1 MDRSGPAVM
10 PTRIFR
16 SDGFYDSSPPFAF
29 LPDGRFM
36 TTKSG
41 GYRERTVTLSEV
53 DNGRKLGSIVTDHY
67 VVSVVLSRD
76 GRWIIL
82 GEQPY
87 PTTRKRDALATVWDV
102 KTLKRATEIKHN
114 EPDWNGQLVERAVD
128 ASPDSARFA
137 MSSKMGVSVCVW
149 SITTGEC
156 LLGPLQFGKALYAKH
171 VKFSP
176 CGDRLVV
183 AVATPVAHS
192 PGHFYIYDSQTGHLL
207 IRIPGVDVSSFAW
220 FSDNQRICAVVGD
233 KFQYIDMSV
242 AFPRFTDFELAMCS
256 TYIALASYDR
266 LLISLDKDGSITFWD
281 TYTLTQIGPALAYH
295 ADGKLSSIILSDDD
309 AYLAGIVGGRT
320 RTIIIWSLREIL
332 PPFYFMKVRTSSI
345 TVNLMS
351 NVPYN

>member
-1 MDRSGPAVM
+1 
-10 PTRIFR
+10 
-16 SDGFYDSSPPFAF
+16 
-29 LPDGRFM
+29 M

-41 GYRERTVTLSEV
+41 GYRERTVTLSQV
-53 DNGRKLGSIVTDHY
+53 DDGRKLGSIVTEHY
-67 VVSVVLSRD
+67 VVSIVLSKN

-87 PTTRKRDALATVWDV
+87 PKSRKRDALATVWDV
-102 KTLKRATEIKHN
+102 KTLKRATEIKYD

-137 MSSKMGVSVCVW
+137 MSSKMGVSLSVW

-156 LLGPLQFGKALYAKH
+156 LLGPLRFGEALYTKH

-176 CGDRLVV
+176 RGDRLVV
-183 AVATPVAHS
+183 AVASPVAYS

-233 KFQYIDMSV
+233 KFQCIDVSV
-242 AFPRFTDFELAMCS
+242 AFPWFTDFELAMCS
-256 TYIALASYDR
+256 TYFALASQSQF
-266 LLISLDKDGSITFWD
+266 LVSLDEDGSITFWD
-281 TYTLTQIGPALAYH
+281 TYTLTQIGPTLAH
-295 ADGKLSSIILSDDD
+295 RADAKLSSIILSGDN
-309 AYLAGIVGGRT
+309 AYLAGIVGGRK

-332 PPFYFMKVRTSSI
+332 PPFYFMKVRTLISQLI
-345 TVNLMS
+345 
-351 NVPYN
+351 